1 MTLIQLLISLLAL
14 GVMLGAVTWVI
25 SIGLFA
31 ITLRIRWLLWAGIP

>member
-25 SIGLFA
+25 SVGLFA
-31 ITLRIRWLLWAGIP
+31 ITARIRWLFGAGIP